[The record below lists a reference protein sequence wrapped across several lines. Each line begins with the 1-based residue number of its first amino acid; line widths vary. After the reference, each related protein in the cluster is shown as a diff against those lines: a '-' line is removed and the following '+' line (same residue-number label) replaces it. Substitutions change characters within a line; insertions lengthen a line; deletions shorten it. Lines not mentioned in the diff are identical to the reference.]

1 MESTKVHSILCKKQA
16 CQIFYYLKK
25 KIRKIYSRMRFLIQS
40 RAKPRVAIRRLLRFS
55 TKGLHKEIFRMRKFE
70 AGYNGRSCVKPIRVA
85 SFNAALFAGA
95 PVVPNSQFCFESVAY
110 EPNSFP
116 KSILKNSPLRPATI
130 NSEQNTKSR
139 LRVSINLPENEISL
153 SQSRRLSSWIPVR
166 SPLLMTGAYGQD
178 GLRLGPQ
185 TILDVLKEVDA
196 DIFALQDVKAEEGRE
211 MQPLSSLADALGM
224 KFVFAE
230 SWAPEYGNAILS
242 KWPIKRWTVQKIF
255 EDDDFRNVLKVTID
269 VPWSGEIDVYCTQL
283 DNLDENWR
291 MKQMKAII
299 QSSERP
305 HILVG
310 CLNSLD
316 RSDYALG
323 RWIDI
328 IKYFEDI
335 GKPKPKDEVMKFLKS
350 RGYGD
355 AVDCAGECEPV
366 VIATKGQNVQGTCKY
381 GTRVDYILSSPDSS
395 YKFIPGSYTVVSS
408 KGTSDHHIV
417 KVDLIKNDN
426 KSSWKNITGGY
437 FSSKQKVVRLGS
449 PVSSRGLWS
458 MER

>member
-1 MESTKVHSILCKKQA
+1 MESTKGNSILCKKQA
-16 CQIFYYLKK
+16 CQIFFYLKK
-25 KIRKIYSRMRFLIQS
+25 KLRKIYSRITFLIQS
-40 RAKPRVAIRRLLRFS
+40 RAKPRVAVRRLLRFS
-55 TKGLHKEIFRMRKFE
+55 SKGLRKEILRVRKFQ
-70 AGYNGRSCVKPIRVA
+70 GDYNGRSCVRAIRVA

-95 PVVPNSQFCFESVAY
+95 PVVPNSPFCFESVAY

-116 KSILKNSPLRPATI
+116 KSILKNSPLRPGMI
-130 NSEQNTKSR
+130 NSEHNTKSG

-153 SQSRRLSSWIPVR
+153 SQSRRISPWVPVR
-166 SPLLMTGAYGQD
+166 SPLVMTGTYGHGQD
-178 GLRLGPQ
+178 DLRLGPQ

-196 DIFALQDVKAEEGRE
+196 DIFALQDVKAEEGRH
-211 MQPLSSLADALGM
+211 MHPLSSLADALGM

-242 KWPIKRWTVQKIF
+242 KWPIKRWTVQKIL
-255 EDDDFRNVLKVTID
+255 EDDDF
-269 VPWSGEIDVYCTQL
+269 SGEIDVYCTQL

-291 MKQMKAII
+291 MKQIKAII

-310 CLNSLD
+310 CLNSLE

-323 RWIDI
+323 RWINI

-355 AVDCAGECEPV
+355 AVDYAGDCEPV

-395 YKFIPGSYTVVSS
+395 YKFVPGSYTVISS

-417 KVDLIKNDN
+417 KVDMIKGDN

-449 PVSSRGLWS
+449 PSSRGLWS